1 MKKTLP
7 AIIGLGYV
15 GLPIFLRLKKK
26 FNSIGFDIN
35 SKRISQLKNY
45 QDQNKEFNS
54 IQLKIK
60 KPSMYTSNVEDL
72 KKCNFFIVTVPTP
85 IFSNKRPDLRPLHKA
100 CHILKKVVNDGDI
113 VFFESTVF
121 PGLTRTLKQ
130 KFFEKKK
137 IWLGYSPERIN
148 PGDKV
153 NTVKSIKKIVS
164 YDDCPKIIK
173 NKIRQVYKSISD
185 NIVIT
190 NSIENA
196 EMSKVIENIQR
207 DINIAFMNE
216 IFMLCKKLNLNFLE
230 VIKLARTKWNFLNFS
245 PGLVGGHCL
254 PIDPFYLYYLAR
266 KKNYNA
272 QFMLAGRKVNDEI
285 GNFVKTEIENEI
297 KQKKL
302 KKILIL
308 GLSYKA
314 NVSDLRN
321 SLALQI
327 YLILKKKYKSNLHA
341 FDPVIDA
348 LHSKK
353 LKTLKKIDKIN
364 SYDLIIPLI
373 NHKVFKKK
381 FNKDYKKN
389 KSRYFD
395 LFNFFG

>member
-1 MKKTLP
+1 
-7 AIIGLGYV
+7 
-15 GLPIFLRLKKK
+15 
-26 FNSIGFDIN
+26 
-35 SKRISQLKNY
+35 
-45 QDQNKEFNS
+45 
-54 IQLKIK
+54 
-60 KPSMYTSNVEDL
+60 
-72 KKCNFFIVTVPTP
+72 
-85 IFSNKRPDLRPLHKA
+85 
-100 CHILKKVVNDGDI
+100 
-113 VFFESTVF
+113 
-121 PGLTRTLKQ
+121 
-130 KFFEKKK
+130 
-137 IWLGYSPERIN
+137 
-148 PGDKV
+148 
-153 NTVKSIKKIVS
+153 
-164 YDDCPKIIK
+164 
-173 NKIRQVYKSISD
+173 
-185 NIVIT
+185 
-190 NSIENA
+190 
-196 EMSKVIENIQR
+196 
-207 DINIAFMNE
+207 
-216 IFMLCKKLNLNFLE
+216 
-230 VIKLARTKWNFLNFS
+230 
-245 PGLVGGHCL
+245 
-254 PIDPFYLYYLAR
+254 
-266 KKNYNA
+266 
-272 QFMLAGRKVNDEI
+272 MLAGRKVNDEI